1 MLAGPRGRVGYD
13 EEEIQMIGRI
23 PKSATKLAA
32 ALFAATAIMAIA
44 AVTASATQ
52 VYNNISKPL
61 PGNLPS
67 VGFQATSTSEFG
79 GLVEFAGT
87 ARKEPAVT
95 VVMSSW
101 ACEFGTGATC
111 ATASGAAFR
120 QQITLDIYKVNA
132 TSNEPEGEPISTT
145 QQTFEIPYRPSE
157 RTQCPETPEGKGWGK
172 ECFLGKTHE
181 ITFHPTEVVTLPA
194 KAIIAVAYNTQSYG
208 ANPTGVEGPYNSLN
222 VAVTE
227 PKVEGEAVKPSV
239 GTDPLPEYTYFNS
252 KYAAVYEPEPHGTV
266 GTFSLANG
274 WTGYQPEFKI
284 TAKK

>member
-1 MLAGPRGRVGYD
+1 
-13 EEEIQMIGRI
+13 MIGRI
-23 PKSATKLAA
+23 PKGAAKLAA

-44 AVTASATQ
+44 AVTASAAPAYDN
-52 VYNNISKPL
+52 VSKPL

-67 VGFQATSTSEFG
+67 VGFQATSTAEFG
-79 GLVEFAGT
+79 GLVEFAGA
-87 ARKEPAVT
+87 ARKEPTVT

-111 ATASGAAFR
+111 ATASDAAFQ

-132 TSNEPEGEPISTT
+132 TSNEPEGEPIATT
-145 QQTFEIPYRPSE
+145 RQTFEIPYRPSE
-157 RTQCPETPEGKGWGK
+157 RKQCPETLEGKGWGK

-181 ITFHPTEVVTLPA
+181 ITFHPTEVTLPA

-208 ANPTGVEGPYNSLN
+208 ADPTGAEGPYNSLN

-227 PKVEGEAVKPSV
+227 PKTKEEEEVGKGGVKPSV

-252 KYAAVYEPEPHGTV
+252 TYGLMYGAEPHGAV
-266 GTFSLANG
+266 GTFSLANE

-284 TAKK
+284 TAKA

>member
-1 MLAGPRGRVGYD
+1 
-13 EEEIQMIGRI
+13 MIGRI
-23 PKSATKLAA
+23 PKSAAKLAA
-32 ALFAATAIMAIA
+32 ALFAATAMMAIA
-44 AVTASATQ
+44 AGTASAAS

-67 VGFQATSTSEFG
+67 WGFQATQTAEFG

-111 ATASGAAFR
+111 ASAPNATFR

-132 TSNEPEGEPISTT
+132 TSNEPEGAPISTT

-157 RTQCPETPEGKGWGK
+157 RTQCPETGEGKGWGK

-227 PKVEGEAVKPSV
+227 PKVEGEVVKPSV
-239 GTDPLPEYTYFNS
+239 GKDPLPEYTYLNS
-252 KYAAVYEPEPHGTV
+252 TNAAAYEPEPHGTV